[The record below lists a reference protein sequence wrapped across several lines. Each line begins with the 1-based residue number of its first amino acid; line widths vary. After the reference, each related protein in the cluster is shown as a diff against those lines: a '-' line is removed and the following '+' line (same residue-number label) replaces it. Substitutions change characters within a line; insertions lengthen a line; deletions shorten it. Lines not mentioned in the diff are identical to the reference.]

1 MLQTRHRRVWRSG
14 EPKKE
19 KTNLRRQRGTRVDP
33 TRDETSSGTAK
44 EEMRLQIKRG
54 RRSKEKTRTL
64 RFQWM

>member
-1 MLQTRHRRVWRSG
+1 
-14 EPKKE
+14 
-19 KTNLRRQRGTRVDP
+19 VDP

-64 RFQWM
+64 RFFASIFLYQTMNRTEDLVTIRKTLF